1 MRFRSILG
9 WAVFFAIIAVI
20 AQLLSPARAV
30 YYLFQ
35 GKQRLHA
42 RNYQAA
48 LESYKKSVET
58 NPGLARGYVEL
69 GSTYFILHRYPEA
82 EAAYKQAIAI
92 QDESCARCGLGM
104 LYRNTNRTAE
114 AEADLRKS
122 IELNAKDSCPY
133 FELGRLYYDTKQYE
147 KAFDVFKQ
155 RNELTHDAVTYHFL
169 ANCNYRL
176 GKVQESLPFYEQAV
190 SLSPDYE
197 DVFID
202 QARAYNDLGRVADA
216 AKALERAIEI
226 SPENV
231 QAHAYLGVIR
241 FLQGDNEGALRE
253 YQWVLNKNPKVAAE
267 LKSGLEE
274 LEREA
279 KALRRKKAV
288 ISD

>member
-9 WAVFFAIIAVI
+9 WAVFFAIIALI
-20 AQLLSPARAV
+20 AQSLSPARAV

-35 GKQRLHA
+35 GKQRFHA

-48 LESYKKSVET
+48 LESYEKSVEA

-69 GSTYFILHRYPEA
+69 GGTYLILHKYPEA

-92 QDESCARCGLGM
+92 QDESCAHCGLGM
-104 LYRNTNRTAE
+104 LYRNTNRTVEAE
-114 AEADLRKS
+114 AELRKS
-122 IELNAKDSCPY
+122 IALNAKDSCPY
-133 FELGRLYYDTKQYE
+133 FELGRLYYDTKQYA

-176 GKVQESLPFYEQAV
+176 GKVQESLPFYEQAAN
-190 SLSPDYE
+190 LSPDYE

-202 QARAYNDLGRVADA
+202 QARAYNDLGRMAEA
-216 AKALERAIEI
+216 AKALERAIELN
-226 SPENV
+226 PESV
-231 QAHAYLGVIR
+231 KAHAYLGVIR
-241 FLQGDNEGALRE
+241 FLQDDREGALRE
-253 YQWVLNKNPKVAAE
+253 YQWVLNKDPKVAAE
-267 LKSGLEE
+267 LKGGLEE

-279 KALRRKKAV
+279 NALRRKKAIV
-288 ISD
+288 SD